1 MVIELTLFFFFF
13 FFLLFVV
20 NLLFTPLPKSNEAG
34 IHKNLGEFY
43 GGLVVRIPGCHYS
56 GPGSIP
62 DWGTEILQAA
72 QRSQNKNRYRVFK
85 KILYSS
91 QRVSF
96 TSITFPKDR
105 NQELW
110 HLSKSSVKNICSI
123 KKMI

>member
-1 MVIELTLFFFFF
+1 MARKSLEGLRMVIQLTLFFF

-56 GPGSIP
+56 GPGLIP

-72 QRSQNKNRYRVFK
+72 Q
-85 KILYSS
+85 
-91 QRVSF
+91 
-96 TSITFPKDR
+96 
-105 NQELW
+105 
-110 HLSKSSVKNICSI
+110 
-123 KKMI
+123 